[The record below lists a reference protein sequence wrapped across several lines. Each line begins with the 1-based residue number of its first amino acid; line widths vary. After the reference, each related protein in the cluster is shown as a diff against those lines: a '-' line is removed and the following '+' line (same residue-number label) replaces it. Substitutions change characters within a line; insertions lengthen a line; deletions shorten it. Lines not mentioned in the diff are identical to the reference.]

1 MPLCILVMQFGVLYE
16 LAFEFCSSKIRVF
29 KEVWPGESN
38 KLSFSI
44 QKIMYA
50 FLVCVLF
57 MSKLTMFSSR
67 ICILPNKVICFE
79 GYHLQSI
86 AIAKHLRA

>member
-50 FLVCVLF
+50 FLVW
-57 MSKLTMFSSR
+57 R
-67 ICILPNKVICFE
+67 VICVKTYNVFF
-79 GYHLQSI
+79 YNLH
-86 AIAKHLRA
+86 IAK

>member
-29 KEVWPGESN
+29 KEVWPGESS

-50 FLVCVLF
+50 FLVWRVICV
-57 MSKLTMFSSR
+57 KTMFSSI
-67 ICILPNKVICFE
+67 ICILPNKVICFK